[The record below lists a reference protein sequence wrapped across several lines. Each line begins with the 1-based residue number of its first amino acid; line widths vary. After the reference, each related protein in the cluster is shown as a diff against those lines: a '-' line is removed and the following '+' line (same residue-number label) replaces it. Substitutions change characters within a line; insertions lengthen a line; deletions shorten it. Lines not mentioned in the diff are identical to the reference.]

1 MNSIVLLGRM
11 TKDAEVRYTST
22 GKVVASFSLAVDRPY
37 TSEDGKREADFI
49 NCQIWGKSAETLGNS
64 VHKGQRVLVEG
75 RLQIR
80 QYTDKNGNK
89 RTAAE
94 VVCGHFEFIE
104 RREQSGSQGEQQPH
118 GMESFGQQVPFD
130 EEIPF

>member
-1 MNSIVLLGRM
+1 MNNIVLMGRL
-11 TKDAEVRYTST
+11 TKDADIRST
-22 GKVVASFSLAVDRPY
+22 QSGKVVASFTLAVDRPY
-37 TSEDGKREADFI
+37 TQNGKKEADFI
-49 NCQIWGKSAETLGNS
+49 ACQIWGKSAEVLGKS
-64 VHKGQRVLVEG
+64 VHKGQRVLLEG

-94 VVCGHFEFIE
+94 VVTDHFEFIE
-104 RREQSGSQGEQQPH
+104 RKEQTAPQS
-118 GMESFGQQVPFD
+118 MEDFGQQMPFD

>member
-1 MNSIVLLGRM
+1 MNNIVLLGRL
-11 TKDAEVRYTST
+11 TKDADIRST
-22 GKVVASFSLAVDRPY
+22 QSGKVVASFTLAVDRPY
-37 TSEDGKREADFI
+37 TQNGKKEADFI
-49 NCQIWGKSAETLGNS
+49 ACQIWGKSAEILGKS
-64 VHKGQRVLVEG
+64 VHKGQRVLLEG

-94 VVCGHFEFIE
+94 VVTDRFEFIE
-104 RREQSGSQGEQQPH
+104 RKEQTETQ
-118 GMESFGQQVPFD
+118 GMETFGQQMPFD

>member
-1 MNSIVLLGRM
+1 MNNIVLLGCL
-11 TKDAEVRYTST
+11 TKDADIRST
-22 GKVVASFSLAVDRPY
+22 QSGKVVVSFTLAVDRPY
-37 TSEDGKREADFI
+37 TQNGKREVDFI
-49 NCQIWGKSAETLGNS
+49 ACQIWGKSAEVLGKS
-64 VHKGQRVLVEG
+64 VHRGQRILLEG

-94 VVCGHFEFIE
+94 VVADRFEFIE
-104 RREQSGSQGEQQPH
+104 RKEQTESQG
-118 GMESFGQQVPFD
+118 MENFGQQMPFD

>member
-1 MNSIVLLGRM
+1 MNNIVLLGRL
-11 TKDAEVRYTST
+11 TKDAEIRST
-22 GKVVASFSLAVDRPY
+22 QSGKVVASFTLAVDRPY
-37 TSEDGKREADFI
+37 TQNGKKEADFI
-49 NCQIWGKSAETLGNS
+49 ACQIWGKSAEILGKS
-64 VHKGQRVLVEG
+64 VHKGQRVLLEG

-94 VVCGHFEFIE
+94 VVTDRFEFIE
-104 RREQSGSQGEQQPH
+104 RKEQTAPQS
-118 GMESFGQQVPFD
+118 MEDFGQQMPFD

>member
-1 MNSIVLLGRM
+1 MNNIVLLGRL
-11 TKDAEVRYTST
+11 TKDADIRST
-22 GKVVASFSLAVDRPY
+22 QSGKVVASFTLAVDRPY
-37 TSEDGKREADFI
+37 TQNGKREADFI
-49 NCQIWGKSAETLGNS
+49 ACQIWGKSAEVLGKS
-64 VHKGQRVLVEG
+64 VHKGQRILLEG

-94 VVCGHFEFIE
+94 VVTDRFEFIE
-104 RREQSGSQGEQQPH
+104 RKEQTAPQS
-118 GMESFGQQVPFD
+118 MEDFGQQMPFD

>member
-1 MNSIVLLGRM
+1 MNNIVLLGRL
-11 TKDAEVRYTST
+11 TKDADIRST
-22 GKVVASFSLAVDRPY
+22 QSGKVVASFTLAVDRPY
-37 TSEDGKREADFI
+37 TQNGKREVDFI
-49 NCQIWGKSAETLGNS
+49 ACQIWGKSAEVLGKS
-64 VHKGQRVLVEG
+64 VHKGQRILLEG

-94 VVCGHFEFIE
+94 VVAERFEFIE
-104 RREQSGSQGEQQPH
+104 RKEQTEPQ
-118 GMESFGQQVPFD
+118 GMENFGQQMPFD

>member
-1 MNSIVLLGRM
+1 MNNIVLLGHL
-11 TKDAEVRYTST
+11 TKDADIRST
-22 GKVVASFSLAVDRPY
+22 QSGKVVASFTLAVDRPY
-37 TSEDGKREADFI
+37 TQNGKREVDFI
-49 NCQIWGKSAETLGNS
+49 ACQIWGKSAEVLGKS
-64 VHKGQRVLVEG
+64 VHKGQRVLLEG

-94 VVCGHFEFIE
+94 VVTDRFEFIE
-104 RREQSGSQGEQQPH
+104 RKEQTAPQS
-118 GMESFGQQVPFD
+118 MEDFGQQMPFD

>member
-1 MNSIVLLGRM
+1 MNNIVLLGRL
-11 TKDAEVRYTST
+11 TKDADIRST
-22 GKVVASFSLAVDRPY
+22 QSGKVVASFTLAVDRPY
-37 TSEDGKREADFI
+37 TQNGKREADFI
-49 NCQIWGKSAETLGNS
+49 ACQIWGKSAEVLGKS
-64 VHKGQRVLVEG
+64 VHKGQRILLEG

-94 VVCGHFEFIE
+94 VVADRFEFIE
-104 RREQSGSQGEQQPH
+104 RKEQTEPQ
-118 GMESFGQQVPFD
+118 GMENFGQQMPFD

>member
-1 MNSIVLLGRM
+1 MNSIVLMGRL
-11 TKDAEVRYTST
+11 TKDADIRST
-22 GKVVASFSLAVDRPY
+22 QSGKVVASFTLAVDRPY
-37 TSEDGKREADFI
+37 TQNGKKEADFI
-49 NCQIWGKSAETLGNS
+49 ACQIWGKSAEVLGKS
-64 VHKGQRVLVEG
+64 VHKGQRVLLEG

-94 VVCGHFEFIE
+94 VVTDRFEFIE
-104 RREQSGSQGEQQPH
+104 RKEQTAPQS
-118 GMESFGQQVPFD
+118 MEDFGQQMPLD

>member
-1 MNSIVLLGRM
+1 MNKTILMGRLTRDPEIRTAAGESGTM
-11 TKDAEVRYTST
+11 IARFT
-22 GKVVASFSLAVDRPY
+22 LAVNRRFRR
-37 TSEDGKREADFI
+37 DGEASADFI
-49 NCQIWGKSAETLGNS
+49 NCVIWGKCAETLGNS

-80 QYTDKNGNK
+80 PYTDKNGNK

-94 VVCGHFEFIE
+94 VVCGRFEFIE
-104 RREQSGSQGEQQPH
+104 RREQSGSQGEPQ
-118 GMESFGQQVPFD
+118 GMESFGQQVPFN

>member
-37 TSEDGKREADFI
+37 TGTDGKREADFI
-49 NCQIWGKSAETLGNS
+49 DCSIWGKNAEILGNS

-80 QYTDKNGNK
+80 PYTDKNGNK
-89 RTAAE
+89 RMVAE
-94 VVCGHFEFIE
+94 VVCGRFEFIE
-104 RREQSGSQGEQQPH
+104 RKEQQSRQGEYQ
-118 GMESFGQQVPFD
+118 GMESFGQQVPFN

>member
-1 MNSIVLLGRM
+1 MNNIVLLGRL
-11 TKDAEVRYTST
+11 TKDADIRST
-22 GKVVASFSLAVDRPY
+22 QSGKVVASFTLAGDRPY
-37 TSEDGKREADFI
+37 TQNGKKEADFI
-49 NCQIWGKSAETLGNS
+49 ACQIWGKSAEVLGKS
-64 VHKGQRVLVEG
+64 VHKGQRVLLEG

-94 VVCGHFEFIE
+94 VVTDRFEFIE
-104 RREQSGSQGEQQPH
+104 RKEQTETQ
-118 GMESFGQQVPFD
+118 GMETFGQQMPFD

>member
-1 MNSIVLLGRM
+1 MNNIVLLGRL
-11 TKDAEVRYTST
+11 TKDADIRST
-22 GKVVASFSLAVDRPY
+22 QSGKAVASFTLAVDRPY
-37 TSEDGKREADFI
+37 TQNGKREADFI
-49 NCQIWGKSAETLGNS
+49 ACQIWGKSAEVLGKS
-64 VHKGQRVLVEG
+64 VHKGQRILLEG

-94 VVCGHFEFIE
+94 VVADRFEFIE
-104 RREQSGSQGEQQPH
+104 RKEQTEPQ
-118 GMESFGQQVPFD
+118 GMENFGQQMPFD

>member
-1 MNSIVLLGRM
+1 MNNIVLLGRL
-11 TKDAEVRYTST
+11 TKDADIRST
-22 GKVVASFSLAVDRPY
+22 QSGKVVASFTLAVDRPY
-37 TSEDGKREADFI
+37 TQNGKREADFI
-49 NCQIWGKSAETLGNS
+49 ACQIWGKSAEVLGKS
-64 VHKGQRVLVEG
+64 VHKGQRILLEG

-94 VVCGHFEFIE
+94 VVADRFEFIE
-104 RREQSGSQGEQQPH
+104 RKEQTESQG
-118 GMESFGQQVPFD
+118 MENFGQQMPFD

>member
-1 MNSIVLLGRM
+1 MNNIVLLGRL
-11 TKDAEVRYTST
+11 TKDADIRST
-22 GKVVASFSLAVDRPY
+22 QSGKVVASFTLAVDRPY
-37 TSEDGKREADFI
+37 TQNGKREADFI
-49 NCQIWGKSAETLGNS
+49 ACQIWGKSAEVLGKS
-64 VHKGQRVLVEG
+64 VHKGQRVLLEG

-94 VVCGHFEFIE
+94 VVTDRFEFIE
-104 RREQSGSQGEQQPH
+104 RKEQTAPQS
-118 GMESFGQQVPFD
+118 MEDFGQQMPFD

>member
-1 MNSIVLLGRM
+1 MNSIVLMGRL
-11 TKDAEVRYTST
+11 TKDADIRST
-22 GKVVASFSLAVDRPY
+22 QSGKVVASFTLAVDRPY
-37 TSEDGKREADFI
+37 TQNGKKEADFI
-49 NCQIWGKSAETLGNS
+49 ACQIWGKSAEILGKS
-64 VHKGQRVLVEG
+64 VHKGQRVLLEG

-94 VVCGHFEFIE
+94 VVTDCFEFIE
-104 RREQSGSQGEQQPH
+104 RKEQTAPQS
-118 GMESFGQQVPFD
+118 MEDFGQQMPFD

>member
-1 MNSIVLLGRM
+1 MNNIVLLGRL
-11 TKDAEVRYTST
+11 TKDADIRST
-22 GKVVASFSLAVDRPY
+22 QSGKVVASFTLAVDRPY
-37 TSEDGKREADFI
+37 TQNGKREADFI
-49 NCQIWGKSAETLGNS
+49 ACQIWGKSAEVLGKI
-64 VHKGQRVLVEG
+64 VHKGQRILLEG

-94 VVCGHFEFIE
+94 VVAERFEFIE
-104 RREQSGSQGEQQPH
+104 RKEQTETQ
-118 GMESFGQQVPFD
+118 GMETFGQQMPFD

>member
-1 MNSIVLLGRM
+1 MNNIVLLGRL
-11 TKDAEVRYTST
+11 TKDADIRST
-22 GKVVASFSLAVDRPY
+22 QSGKVVASFTLAVDRPY
-37 TSEDGKREADFI
+37 TQNGKREADFI
-49 NCQIWGKSAETLGNS
+49 ACQIWGKSAEVLGKS
-64 VHKGQRVLVEG
+64 VHKGQRILLEG

-94 VVCGHFEFIE
+94 VVAERFEFIE
-104 RREQSGSQGEQQPH
+104 RKEQTEPQS
-118 GMESFGQQVPFD
+118 MEDFGQQMPFD

>member
-1 MNSIVLLGRM
+1 MNNIVLLGRL
-11 TKDAEVRYTST
+11 TKDADIRST
-22 GKVVASFSLAVDRPY
+22 QSGKVVASFTLAVDRPY
-37 TSEDGKREADFI
+37 TQNGKREADFI
-49 NCQIWGKSAETLGNS
+49 TCQIWGKSAEVLGKS
-64 VHKGQRVLVEG
+64 VHKGQRVLLEG

-94 VVCGHFEFIE
+94 VVAERFEFIE
-104 RREQSGSQGEQQPH
+104 RKEQTETQ
-118 GMESFGQQVPFD
+118 GMETFGQQMPFD

>member
-1 MNSIVLLGRM
+1 MNNIVLLGRL
-11 TKDAEVRYTST
+11 TKDADIRST
-22 GKVVASFSLAVDRPY
+22 QSGKVVASFTLAVDRPY
-37 TSEDGKREADFI
+37 TQNGKKEADFI
-49 NCQIWGKSAETLGNS
+49 ACQIWGKSAEVLGKS
-64 VHKGQRVLVEG
+64 VHKGQRILLEG

-94 VVCGHFEFIE
+94 VVTERFEFIE
-104 RREQSGSQGEQQPH
+104 RKEQTEPQ
-118 GMESFGQQVPFD
+118 GMETFGQQMPFD

>member
-1 MNSIVLLGRM
+1 MNSIVLLGRL
-11 TKDAEVRYTST
+11 TKDADIRST
-22 GKVVASFSLAVDRPY
+22 QSGKVVASFTLAVDRPY
-37 TSEDGKREADFI
+37 TQNGKKEADFI
-49 NCQIWGKSAETLGNS
+49 ACQIWGKSAEVLGKS
-64 VHKGQRVLVEG
+64 VHKGQRILLEG

-94 VVCGHFEFIE
+94 VVAERFEFIE
-104 RREQSGSQGEQQPH
+104 RKEQTAPQS
-118 GMESFGQQVPFD
+118 MEDFGQQMPFD

>member
-1 MNSIVLLGRM
+1 MNNIVLLGRL
-11 TKDAEVRYTST
+11 TKDADIRST
-22 GKVVASFSLAVDRPY
+22 QSGKVVASFTLAVDRPY
-37 TSEDGKREADFI
+37 TQNGKREVDFI
-49 NCQIWGKSAETLGNS
+49 ACQIWGKSAEVLSKS
-64 VHKGQRVLVEG
+64 VHKGQRILLEG

-94 VVCGHFEFIE
+94 VVADRFEFIE
-104 RREQSGSQGEQQPH
+104 RKEQTESQG
-118 GMESFGQQVPFD
+118 MENFGQQMPFD

>member
-1 MNSIVLLGRM
+1 MNNIVLLGRL
-11 TKDAEVRYTST
+11 TKDADIRST
-22 GKVVASFSLAVDRPY
+22 QSGKVVASFTLAVDRPY
-37 TSEDGKREADFI
+37 TQNGKREADFI
-49 NCQIWGKSAETLGNS
+49 ACQIWGKSAEVLGKS
-64 VHKGQRVLVEG
+64 VHKGQRVLLEG

-94 VVCGHFEFIE
+94 VVTDRFEFIE
-104 RREQSGSQGEQQPH
+104 RKEQTAPQS
-118 GMESFGQQVPFD
+118 MDDFGQQMPFD

>member
-1 MNSIVLLGRM
+1 MNNIVLLGRL
-11 TKDAEVRYTST
+11 TKDADIRST
-22 GKVVASFSLAVDRPY
+22 QSGKVVASFTLAVDRPY
-37 TSEDGKREADFI
+37 TQNGKREVDFI
-49 NCQIWGKSAETLGNS
+49 ACQIWGKSAEVLGKS
-64 VHKGQRVLVEG
+64 VHKGQRILLEG

-94 VVCGHFEFIE
+94 VVADRFEFIE
-104 RREQSGSQGEQQPH
+104 RKEQTESQ
-118 GMESFGQQVPFD
+118 GMESCGQQFPFN

>member
-1 MNSIVLLGRM
+1 MNNIVLLGHL
-11 TKDAEVRYTST
+11 TKDADIRST
-22 GKVVASFSLAVDRPY
+22 QSGKVVASFTLAVDRPY
-37 TSEDGKREADFI
+37 TQNGKREVDFI
-49 NCQIWGKSAETLGNS
+49 ACQIWGKSAEVLGKS
-64 VHKGQRVLVEG
+64 VHRGQRILLEG

-94 VVCGHFEFIE
+94 VVADRFEFIE
-104 RREQSGSQGEQQPH
+104 RKEQTESQG
-118 GMESFGQQVPFD
+118 MENFGQQMPFD

>member
-1 MNSIVLLGRM
+1 MNKIVLLARH
-11 TKDAEVRYTST
+11 TKDADIRST
-22 GKVVASFSLAVDRPY
+22 QSGKVVASFTLAVDRPY
-37 TSEDGKREADFI
+37 TQNGKREVDFI
-49 NCQIWGKSAETLGNS
+49 ACQIWGKSAEVLGKS
-64 VHKGQRVLVEG
+64 VHKGQRILLEG

-94 VVCGHFEFIE
+94 VVADRFEFIE
-104 RREQSGSQGEQQPH
+104 RKEQTEPQ
-118 GMESFGQQVPFD
+118 GMENFGQQMPFD

>member
-1 MNSIVLLGRM
+1 MNNIVLLGRL
-11 TKDAEVRYTST
+11 TKDADIRST
-22 GKVVASFSLAVDRPY
+22 QSGKVVASFTLAVDRPY
-37 TSEDGKREADFI
+37 TQNGKKEADFI
-49 NCQIWGKSAETLGNS
+49 ACQIWGKSAEILGKS
-64 VHKGQRVLVEG
+64 VHKGQRVLLEG

-94 VVCGHFEFIE
+94 VVTDRFEFIE
-104 RREQSGSQGEQQPH
+104 RKEQTAPQS
-118 GMESFGQQVPFD
+118 MEDFGQQMPFD

>member
-1 MNSIVLLGRM
+1 MNNIVLMGRL
-11 TKDAEVRYTST
+11 TKDADIRST
-22 GKVVASFSLAVDRPY
+22 QSGKVVASFTLAVDRPY
-37 TSEDGKREADFI
+37 TQNGKREADFI
-49 NCQIWGKSAETLGNS
+49 ACQIWGKSAEVLGKS
-64 VHKGQRVLVEG
+64 VHKGQRVLLEG

-94 VVCGHFEFIE
+94 VVTDRFEFIE
-104 RREQSGSQGEQQPH
+104 RKEQTAPQS
-118 GMESFGQQVPFD
+118 MEDFGQQMPFD

>member
-1 MNSIVLLGRM
+1 MNNIVLLGRL
-11 TKDAEVRYTST
+11 TKDADIRST
-22 GKVVASFSLAVDRPY
+22 QSGKVVASFTLAVDRPY
-37 TSEDGKREADFI
+37 TQNGKREADFI
-49 NCQIWGKSAETLGNS
+49 ACQIWGKSAEVLGKS
-64 VHKGQRVLVEG
+64 VHKGQRILLEG

-94 VVCGHFEFIE
+94 VVTDRFEFIE
-104 RREQSGSQGEQQPH
+104 RKEQTETQ
-118 GMESFGQQVPFD
+118 GMETFGQQMPFD

>member
-1 MNSIVLLGRM
+1 MNNIVLLGRM
-11 TKDAEVRYTST
+11 TKDADIRST
-22 GKVVASFSLAVDRPY
+22 QSGKVVASFTLAVDRPY
-37 TSEDGKREADFI
+37 TQNGKKEADFI
-49 NCQIWGKSAETLGNS
+49 ACQIWGKSAEVLGKS
-64 VHKGQRVLVEG
+64 VHKGQRILLEG

-94 VVCGHFEFIE
+94 VVADRFEFIE
-104 RREQSGSQGEQQPH
+104 RKEQTAPQ
-118 GMESFGQQVPFD
+118 GMENFGQQMPFD

>member
-1 MNSIVLLGRM
+1 MNKVILMGRL
-11 TKDAEVRYTST
+11 TKDVEMRQTPNGVS
-22 GKVVASFSLAVDRPY
+22 VARFTLAVNRRFAK
-37 TSEDGKREADFI
+37 EGQQQADFI
-49 NCQIWGKSAETLGNS
+49 NCVIWGKSAETLGNS

-80 QYTDKNGNK
+80 PYTDKNGNK

-94 VVCGHFEFIE
+94 VVCGRFEFIE
-104 RREQSGSQGEQQPH
+104 RREQSGSQGEPQ
-118 GMESFGQQVPFD
+118 GMESFGQQVPFN